1 MADYHIINAIWQ
13 YKTSPLSQGRPDS
26 ARQHLN
32 DADPRRAYAARGALP
47 ARKPAL
53 TKAPLEALLATCTD
67 GLIGLRDR
75 ALLLFAFSS
84 GGRRRSEVSAAVV
97 DQLVKV
103 DDQTSERTAA
113 SSAECEHNMRLPSRP
128 RHVEHTDADLGASR

>member
-1 MADYHIINAIWQ
+1 MADYHSINAIWQ

-26 ARQHLN
+26 ARQHL
-32 DADPRRAYAARGALP
+32 LELS

-75 ALLLFAFSS
+75 A
-84 GGRRRSEVSAAVV
+84 
-97 DQLVKV
+97 
-103 DDQTSERTAA
+103 RT
-113 SSAECEHNMRLPSRP
+113 
-128 RHVEHTDADLGASR
+128 